1 MNKKFV
7 LFGILVAILM
17 GGSFGLFSIEDSF
30 AEDNISVSRE
40 DSEAYK
46 KQIEKQQEQKQK
58 TEERKQKLEE
68 KQQEQ
73 KQKTE
78 ERKQKLEEKQ
88 QEQKQKTEERKQKLE
103 EKKIKLDSN
112 RKKLEEKLSEKINK
126 YEEKLREI
134 KEKYLDRFD
143 SDFSGDAEKFS
154 TTTLNLNDKINKK
167 SEEIR
172 KKLEEKQE
180 KLDSRTQRI
189 LEKIN
194 DGDYLGDKIGSSTKI
209 EIYELVFDS
218 VTATGIHNNTQS
230 SSLEGSMIFKTFDKS
245 KSNLKLELQ
254 ECRISVDNVPYNC
267 GFGKARTITSGDSSV
282 KDSLVIL
289 AFLEDAVIE
298 EIHSTLKISLSADSP
313 IGNIDGSSQV
323 SILGPQSKLSGMW
336 FLNGTGILTR
346 TALTIDDSTDDEIT
360 VELNESIGISG
371 N

>member
-1 MNKKFV
+1 MNEKFV
-7 LFGILVAILM
+7 LFGVLIAILM
-17 GGSFGLFSIEDSF
+17 GGSFGIFSIEDSF
-30 AEDNISVSRE
+30 AEDNLSVSRE

-46 KQIEKQQEQKQK
+46 KQIEKQEEQKQK
-58 TEERKQKLEE
+58 AEERKQKLEE
-68 KQQEQ
+68 KQEEQ
-73 KQKTE
+73 KQKA
-78 ERKQKLEEKQ
+78 
-88 QEQKQKTEERKQKLE
+88 EERKQKLE

-134 KEKYLDRFD
+134 KEKYLNRFN
-143 SDFSGDAEKFS
+143 SDFSGDTEKFS
-154 TTTLNLNDKINKK
+154 TAALNLDNEINKK

-180 KLDSRTQRI
+180 KLDFRTQRI

-194 DGDYLGDKIGSSTKI
+194 DGDYLGDKISSSTKN
-209 EIYELVFDS
+209 ETYELVFDS

-230 SSLEGSMIFKTFDKS
+230 SFLEGNMIFKIFDKS

-254 ECRISVDNVPYNC
+254 ECHILVDNVPYNC
-267 GFGKARTITSGDSSV
+267 GFGKARTITSGDSGV

-298 EIHSTLKISLSADSP
+298 EVHSTLKISLSADSP
-313 IGNIDGSSQV
+313 IGDIDDSSQV
-323 SILGPQSKLSGMW
+323 SILGPQSKISGMW
-336 FLNGTGILTR
+336 FLDGTGTLTR
-346 TALTIDDSTDDEIT
+346 TVLTIDDSTDDEIT
-360 VELNESIGISG
+360 VELNESIGVSG

>member
-1 MNKKFV
+1 
-7 LFGILVAILM
+7 
-17 GGSFGLFSIEDSF
+17 E
-30 AEDNISVSRE
+30 R
-40 DSEAYK
+40 
-46 KQIEKQQEQKQK
+46 KQKLEEKQEEQKQK
-58 TEERKQKLEE
+58 AEERKQKLEE
-68 KQQEQ
+68 KQEEQ
-73 KQKTE
+73 KQKAE

-88 QEQKQKTEERKQKLE
+88 EEQKQKAEERKQKLE

-134 KEKYLDRFD
+134 KEKHLNRFN
-143 SDFSGDAEKFS
+143 SDFSDNTEKFS
-154 TTTLNLNDKINKK
+154 TTLNLDNEINKK

-180 KLDSRTQRI
+180 KLDFRTQRI

-209 EIYELVFDS
+209 ETYELVFDS

-230 SSLEGSMIFKTFDKS
+230 SFLEGNMIFKMFDKS

-254 ECRISVDNVPYNC
+254 ECHIFVDNVPYNC
-267 GFGKARTITSGDSSV
+267 GFGKARTITSGDSGV

-289 AFLEDAVIE
+289 AFLEDAIIE
-298 EIHSTLKISLSADSP
+298 EVHSTLKISLSADSP
-313 IGNIDGSSQV
+313 IGDIDNSSQV
-323 SILGPQSKLSGMW
+323 SILGPQSKISGMW
-336 FLNGTGILTR
+336 FLDGTGTLTR
-346 TALTIDDSTDDEIT
+346 TVLTIDDSTDDEIT